1 MNDFQFVKCV
11 LKYFMDKNNI
21 LVKVKLINKNFND
34 TKIYKAENNCLLNDA
49 CMT

>member
-21 LVKVKLINKNFND
+21 LVKVINKNFND